1 VTVTAPD
8 PNAAEQGQDIGT
20 FSITR
25 TGPTTSPLTVNC
37 AIGGTATFGS
47 DYTISISPACL
58 VTIPAGTTSVTLTVT
73 PVDDAL
79 VEGDETVTLTVR
91 PGSDYSLGTSS
102 TATINI
108 VDNEPLLLT
117 MSSGSAIPSS
127 LPASANPPIR
137 FALGIPPG
145 VIQPS
150 ASLDGRVEVSFTPDA
165 QGVEDP
171 NMRFQNGQKSVNFTI
186 GAGSTQAVFVDANG
200 GAFAGPPPGTVGF
213 QPGTNAGT
221 ITFSVILGG
230 TTTAVTTKI
239 ERAPPAVTSLR
250 VQRTSNGMSVSVV
263 GFSTTRDM
271 TSVTFTFSG
280 SAGVV
285 PASSPS
291 GVTDA
296 FASYFAR
303 RDDSA
308 LKNGSIFLLTIPFTI
323 TTGRPE
329 QFDSVKVTLTNSAGV
344 SEMTTAY

>member
-1 VTVTAPD
+1 
-8 PNAAEQGQDIGT
+8 
-20 FSITR
+20 
-25 TGPTTSPLTVNC
+25 
-37 AIGGTATFGS
+37 
-47 DYTISISPACL
+47 
-58 VTIPAGTTSVTLTVT
+58 
-73 PVDDAL
+73 
-79 VEGDETVTLTVR
+79 
-91 PGSDYSLGTSS
+91 
-102 TATINI
+102 
-108 VDNEPLLLT
+108 
-117 MSSGSAIPSS
+117 
-127 LPASANPPIR
+127 
-137 FALGIPPG
+137 
-145 VIQPS
+145 
-150 ASLDGRVEVSFTPDA
+150 VEVSFTPDA

-186 GAGSTQAVFVDANG
+186 GAGSTQAIFVDANG

-221 ITFSVILGG
+221 ITFSLILGG
-230 TTTAVTTKI
+230 TTTVVTTKI
-239 ERAPPAVTSLR
+239 ERAPPVVTSLQ

-280 SAGVV
+280 SAGVA
-285 PASSPS
+285 PAISPS

-344 SEMTTAY
+344 SEMTIAY